1 MKRKLIDRILDL
13 LYPPRCMIC
22 ACFLEPG
29 TGPVCAGC
37 LQTLPE
43 HDGADPAVADAA
55 QCVATFFYEGAM
67 RESILRYK
75 FENRPWYAAQY
86 GAWMAATVRDK
97 LLGKFDLISWV
108 PVSRERRRRRGYDQA
123 ELLARALAEALG
135 AKPPVRALEKHAD
148 NPAQSGLTDASQRVA
163 NVSGVYRAVEQK
175 HFAGKRILLIDD
187 IVTTGATLSE
197 CARVLKAAGAAE
209 VVCAALATPRET

>member
-1 MKRKLIDRILDL
+1 MKRKLIDRVLDL
-13 LYPPRCMIC
+13 LYPPKCMIC
-22 ACFLEPG
+22 NHFVEPG
-29 TGPVCAGC
+29 TGPVCTGC
-37 LQTLPE
+37 LQMLPE

-75 FENRPWYAAQY
+75 FENRPWYAGQY

-97 LLGKFDLISWV
+97 LSGKFDLISWV
-108 PVSRERRRRRGYDQA
+108 PVSRARKRRRGYDQA
-123 ELLARALAEALG
+123 ELLARALAKALN
-135 AKPPVRALEKHAD
+135 AEPPLRTLEKHTD
-148 NPAQSGLTDASQRVA
+148 NPAQSGLADASQRFA
-163 NVSGVYRAVEQK
+163 NVSGVYRAAEPE